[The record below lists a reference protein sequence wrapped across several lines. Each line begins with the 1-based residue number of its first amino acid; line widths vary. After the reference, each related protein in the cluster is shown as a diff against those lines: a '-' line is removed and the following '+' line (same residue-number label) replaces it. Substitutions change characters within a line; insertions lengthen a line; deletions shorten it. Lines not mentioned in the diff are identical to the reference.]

1 MGTPLSISALGVVM
15 YRGIRSFGARLLL
28 GAFLVSAG
36 SSAAQ
41 AEEVSPNYIGGG
53 AAVFDNEDRYNGFG
67 GFTGYQFTRNI
78 AVEAGFFQGED
89 DTIGDTKDTTLV
101 YLTGIG
107 RYPFTEQFALTW
119 RIGMYQ
125 WSQDLCTADSAAQC
139 EIDAN
144 IEDDSGFAPLYG
156 VGLDLDFIGNF
167 RWQVMHTRYVESQ
180 IGEIDAFSVRLA
192 YLF

>member
-1 MGTPLSISALGVVM
+1 M
-15 YRGIRSFGARLLL
+15 YPDLRSFGARLLL

-36 SSAAQ
+36 SGAAQ
-41 AEEVSPNYIGGG
+41 AEEVSPNYIGVG
-53 AAVFDNEDRYNGFG
+53 AGIFDNEDRYNGFG
-67 GFTGYQFTRNI
+67 GFAGYQFTRNI

-89 DTIGDTKDTTLV
+89 DTVGDTKDTTLV

-107 RYPFTEQFALTW
+107 RYPFTEQVALTW
-119 RIGMYQ
+119 RIGVYQ
-125 WSQDLCTADSAAQC
+125 WSQELCTLASAALC
-139 EIDAN
+139 EAAAN
-144 IEDDSGFAPLYG
+144 VENANGFEDDSGFAPLYG
-156 VGLDLDFIGNF
+156 LGLDLDFIGNF

>member
-1 MGTPLSISALGVVM
+1 M
-15 YRGIRSFGARLLL
+15 YRGIRFFGARLLL
-28 GAFLVSAG
+28 GAFLVCG
-36 SSAAQ
+36 SGAAL
-41 AEEVSPNYIGGG
+41 AEEVSPNYIGVG

-67 GFTGYQFTRNI
+67 GFAGYQFTRNI

-89 DTIGDTKDTTLV
+89 DTVGDTKDTTLV

-125 WSQDLCTADSAAQC
+125 WSQELCMLESAALC
-139 EIDAN
+139 EAAAN
-144 IEDDSGFAPLYG
+144 VENAEGFKDDSGFAPLYG
-156 VGLDLDFIGNF
+156 IGLDLDFIGRL